1 MRAKDDVL
9 RSHFRPST
17 DAFSHRKGK
26 SFKLLSKV
34 DQDLYLVQFKD
45 GQIIAALK
53 QEIYIAAGEKP

>member
-1 MRAKDDVL
+1 MRAKYDVL
-9 RSHFRPST
+9 RSHFHPST

-26 SFKLLSKV
+26 RFKLLSKV

-53 QEIYIAAGEKP
+53 KEIYVDAGDKP